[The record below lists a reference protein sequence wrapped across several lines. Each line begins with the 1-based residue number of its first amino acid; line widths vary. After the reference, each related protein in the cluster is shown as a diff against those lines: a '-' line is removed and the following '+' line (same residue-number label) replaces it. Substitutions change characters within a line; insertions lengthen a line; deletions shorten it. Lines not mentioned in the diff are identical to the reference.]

1 MIVIRLLTQT
11 VAFAFTQI
19 WANKI
24 RAMLTC
30 LGIIIGVWAIT
41 TVFSAM
47 TGMKAHVMSGLED
60 LGTNKI
66 TIRGQRPDALD
77 GKVRWSDIKM
87 NQRDVAQLRDHATL
101 IKNVTLFAGR
111 GMEVRSNTVVK
122 PGVEV
127 IGIEP
132 PWHEVERRQPIYG
145 RPLNWTDM
153 QEQRDVCLINDLAID
168 ELELLNNGVGEYI
181 QIKGRRFQIV
191 GVVETREAPMSF
203 GEEEI
208 ESEVF
213 IPYDTFEKLEDWF
226 WPRVAAEMVDSNVLD
241 EATAEVDFILR
252 RSRNLDPNW
261 PNTWRVQAIQ
271 QQLDVINDTSRSM
284 TIIAGVLVGISLLVG
299 GIGIMNIMLVSVSE
313 RTREI
318 GLRKA
323 VGANP
328 LVILLQFLIEAVI
341 LCIGGGALGLVLAQA
356 TTVAMQT
363 TDWEALTD
371 GRFSLARAEI
381 PMWTM
386 LLAVG
391 FSAFVGIVFGLG
403 PALKAARLDPIEAL
417 RHD

>member
-1 MIVIRLLTQT
+1 MIIIRLLTQT

-47 TGMKAHVMSGLED
+47 TGMKAHVMSGLEE

-66 TIRGQRPDALD
+66 TIRGQRPDQLD

-111 GMEVRSNTVVK
+111 GMEVR
-122 PGVEV
+122 
-127 IGIEP
+127 I
-132 PWHEVERRQPIYG
+132 ERRQPIFG

-168 ELELLNNGVGEYI
+168 ELELAGNGVGEYI
-181 QIKGRRFQIV
+181 QIKGRRFMIV
-191 GVVETREAPMSF
+191 GVVETREPPMSF

-226 WPRVAAEMVDSNVLD
+226 WPRVSAEMVEANMLD
-241 EATAEVDFILR
+241 EATAEIDFVLR

-261 PNTWRVQAIQ
+261 PNTWRVQGLQ

-341 LCIGGGALGLVLAQA
+341 LCIGGGALGLVFAQA

-363 TDWEALTD
+363 TDWESLTD
-371 GRFSLARAEI
+371 GKFSLAQAEI

>member
-1 MIVIRLLTQT
+1 VILIRILTQT

-47 TGMKAHVMSGLED
+47 HGMKQHVLSGLEE
-60 LGTNKI
+60 LGTQKI
-66 TIRGQRPDALD
+66 TVRGTRPPQLE
-77 GKVRWSDIKM
+77 GKVRWSDLRVS
-87 NQRDVAQLRDHATL
+87 QRDAQQLREHATL
-101 IKNVTLFAGR
+101 IRNITLYAGR
-111 GMEVRSNTVVK
+111 GMEVRSNSVVK
-122 PGVEV
+122 PGVQV
-127 IGIEP
+127 TGIEP
-132 PWHEVERRQPIYG
+132 PWHDVERRYPTIG

-153 QEQRDVCLINDLAID
+153 QEQRDVCLINDLAIE
-168 ELELLNNGVGEYI
+168 ELQLPNDGVGEYI
-181 QIKGRRFQIV
+181 QIGGRRFLIV
-191 GVVETREAPMSF
+191 GVLESREAPMSF
-203 GEEEI
+203 GDNEI

-213 IPYDTFEKLEDWF
+213 IPYDTFEKLRDWF
-226 WPRVAAEMVDSNVLD
+226 WPRLSAEMIGPNMLE
-241 EATAEVDFILR
+241 EATAEIGFILR
-252 RSRNLDPNW
+252 RSRNLEPSW
-261 PNTWRVQAIQ
+261 PDTWRVQGLQ

-341 LCIGGGALGLVLAQA
+341 LCIGGGAIGLVLAQA
-356 TTVAMQT
+356 TTVALQQA
-363 TDWEALTD
+363 DWQSLTD
-371 GRFSLARAEI
+371 GKFSLAQAEI